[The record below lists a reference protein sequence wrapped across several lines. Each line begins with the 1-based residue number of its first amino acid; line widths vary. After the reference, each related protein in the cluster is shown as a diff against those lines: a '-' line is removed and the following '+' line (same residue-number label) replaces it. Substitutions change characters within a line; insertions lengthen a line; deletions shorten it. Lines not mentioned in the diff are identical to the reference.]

1 MFISNELNLTFGHKS
16 HRPRSEIKYQ
26 PKNDRGKS
34 LTFSFLKII
43 RRLLLFARLSYYFTP
58 VLGSQSLP
66 RSSRLPFWPAGFIL
80 PPIIENLLIYFF
92 SNMDPLGAGAPRSL
106 MGNGH
111 METTHFK
118 KGLPLFVCWCW
129 KKSFCQALSKQSLPL
144 SWCENQKGESRASS
158 IWLCRAA
165 EQPY

>member
-1 MFISNELNLTFGHKS
+1 MHSFFNLPLLILLSPRQQHMVKLILKSNISKKMMVGE
-16 HRPRSEIKYQ
+16 
-26 PKNDRGKS
+26 S

-43 RRLLLFARLSYYFTP
+43 RRRLLFARLSYYFTP

-118 KGLPLFVCWCW
+118 KGLPLFVC
-129 KKSFCQALSKQSLPL
+129 
-144 SWCENQKGESRASS
+144 
-158 IWLCRAA
+158 
-165 EQPY
+165 